1 MDKIFAHYILITA
14 FTIFSAIAVA
24 GCTQNTNS
32 PDVPDTTGMTDQELL
47 SEVNSARTNPTQYAQ
62 YLESLRKYY
71 DGNLYKVP
79 GEITI
84 QTNEGVT
91 GLNNAIQFLK
101 SVSPRAALQISSG
114 LMKAARDHVQDTG
127 PKGITGHTGSDGSSL
142 DIRISRYGKW
152 NIKCGENIAYAPK
165 TARDAVI
172 QLIIDDGNTSRGH
185 RENIF
190 EEKFKFIGTT
200 SGVHKTYKTMVI
212 QVFAAEYTE

>member
-1 MDKIFAHYILITA
+1 MKNIFTRYGLIV
-14 FTIFSAIAVA
+14 AIALISIIV
-24 GCTQNTNS
+24 GCTQNTNN

-47 SEVNSARTNPTQYAQ
+47 SELNAARTNPAQYAQ

-79 GEITI
+79 GEITL
-84 QTNEGVT
+84 QTNEGIG

-101 SVSPRAALQISSG
+101 SATPRSALRLSNG
-114 LMKAARDHVQDTG
+114 LMNAARDHVQDTG
-127 PKGITGHTGSDGSSL
+127 PKGISGHTGSNGSTL
-142 DIRISRYGKW
+142 DSRISRYGKW
-152 NIKCGENIAYAPK
+152 NIKCGENIAYGPK
-165 TARDAVI
+165 TARDAII

-190 EEKFKFIGTT
+190 EEKFKFVGTT
-200 SGVHKTYKTMVI
+200 SGVHKTHKTMAI